1 MCQYNRIQE
10 VARVQIK
17 LSKAVFFLL
26 PVGIPLTLF
35 WIIPNLYSLGISFTD
50 WDFMTTSFNFVG
62 LDNYFDLLTQSFFIK
77 ALLNTLYF
85 GIGTVVP
92 TLVLGLGFALFFQK
106 NFKGSAIYKLLIFSP
121 WVTPTVAVS
130 IVWSLLYEPEFGV
143 INTVLGWFGIPG
155 LDWLQ
160 SSKTAMLAVIIVT
173 VWKLIGWTMIF
184 YIGALEKVP
193 TSLYEAAGIDGA
205 NSWQKFRNVTLP
217 LVSPTTF
224 FLIVVNTITSIQAYD
239 QIKILTQGGPSGST
253 QTLLYLFFQQ
263 AFEQFQ
269 MGSATAIAF
278 FILIITILLSVIN
291 KIIGDKWVNY

>member
-1 MCQYNRIQE
+1 MPVQYE
-10 VARVQIK
+10 LGGARMQIK

-26 PVGIPLTLF
+26 PVGIPLILF
-35 WIIPNLYSLGISFTD
+35 WIIPNLFSLGISFTD
-50 WDFMTTSFNFVG
+50 WDFMTSDFNFVG
-62 LDNYFDLLTQSFFIK
+62 LDNYINLFTQDSFIQ

-92 TLVLGLGFALFFQK
+92 TIVLGLGFALFFRK
-106 NFKGSAIYKLLIFSP
+106 KFRGSAIYQLMIFSP

-130 IVWSLLYEPEFGV
+130 IVWSLLYEPQYGAINKVLEF
-143 INTVLGWFGIPG
+143 FGIPG
-155 LDWLQ
+155 LDWLK
-160 SSKTAMLAVIIVT
+160 SSDTAMLAVIIVT
-173 VWKLIGWTMIF
+173 VWKLVGWTMLF

-193 TSLYEAAGIDGA
+193 DSLYEAASIDGA

-217 LVSPTTF
+217 MVSPTTF
-224 FLIVVNTITSIQAYD
+224 FLVVVNIITSVQAYD

-253 QTLLYLFFQQ
+253 RTLLYLFFQQ
-263 AFEQFQ
+263 AFEQFD

-278 FILIITILLSVIN
+278 IILIITILLSVIN